1 LESNLSDLVSRVSDI
16 LSEGSERKPAFP
28 NILSKLSEH
37 TDRNLR
43 IDLTLCLLGVQGENH
58 LVFEDDTAGES
69 GFS

>member
-1 LESNLSDLVSRVSDI
+1 
-16 LSEGSERKPAFP
+16 
-28 NILSKLSEH
+28 LSEH